1 MAILIRLA
9 YADLLSEAGVPVTV
23 ILDDALVNSDD
34 ERRERMKAILY
45 QAARR
50 YQVLVLTCHGK
61 EYRDSDGR
69 FIRFDEVAGDV
80 MPEKNCP

>member
-1 MAILIRLA
+1 M
-9 YADLLSEAGVPVTV
+9 PVTV

-61 EYRDSDGR
+61 EYRNAGGK
-69 FIRFDEVAGDV
+69 FIRFDEVAGGA
-80 MPEKNCP
+80 MPEKIGNRIK

>member
-1 MAILIRLA
+1 M
-9 YADLLSEAGVPVTV
+9 PVTV

-45 QAARR
+45 QAAQR

-61 EYRDSDGR
+61 AYRDSGGR
-69 FIRFDEVAGDV
+69 FIRFDEVAGGAT
-80 MPEKNCP
+80 PKKNRP